1 MFDKFP
7 NLESQF
13 LEALKHGLPP
23 YPKGVRASTPIDAT
37 PYLIEFPTFMQAEWS
52 PKRKKLAGELAA
64 MIREL
69 ASKEIMVHV
78 VLVGGS
84 FISLDKEPKD
94 LDCVLFYSRDDGLGN
109 DLASAETSRM
119 PAIDARL
126 VPIEVEPALVI
137 KIAIFFA
144 LLYSRTRESAEI
156 SRAPL
161 LLRVDEVDRKGG

>member
-7 NLESQF
+7 NLEDHF
-13 LEALKHGLPP
+13 LEALEHGLLP
-23 YPKGVRASTPIDAT
+23 YPKGVRGSTPMDAT
-37 PYLIEFPTFMQAEWS
+37 PYLAEFSTFMRVNWS
-52 PKRKKLAGELAA
+52 PKRKELAGKLEMLLC
-64 MIREL
+64 EL
-69 ASKEIMVHV
+69 ASKEILVHV

-84 FISLDKEPKD
+84 FIALDKEPKD
-94 LDCVLFYSRDDGLGN
+94 LDCVLFYSRNDDLSA
-109 DLASAETSRM
+109 DLAGLEKSRL

-156 SRAPL
+156 TRAPL
-161 LLRVDEVDRKGG
+161 LLRVGEVDRKGA